1 MYKYKSGVNKFS
13 DNIKDN
19 KQSFFRQIIISWNKP
34 TANAKIL
41 KWKVKF
47 STNVDEKA

>member
-1 MYKYKSGVNKFS
+1 VYKYKSGVNKFS

-19 KQSFFRQIIISWNKP
+19 KQSFFRQIIISWYKP
-34 TANAKIL
+34 ITYAKIL
-41 KWKVKF
+41 KWKVKC